1 MNPPKLLLQ
10 PLPPDELHHWIDKRG
25 VREDI
30 LQEFKVSWTVYE
42 GIPWVVIPISDTE
55 GNILTY
61 KLKRP
66 HSASPEQLKYKNL
79 RGSKAMLYPLP
90 ILKKNPPEIIVCE
103 GEPDVL
109 MLLSHGIAAITSTTG
124 AETFKEEWLALLPQ
138 GCSVTFCYDLDEAGE
153 KGSKK
158 ALQLCAAKR
167 PDLLLSII
175 QLPKDL
181 GEGGDITD
189 FFCRC
194 REQGKDPVIYLNA
207 FRVPYAPPEAK
218 QEKTKSKGR
227 PTQAQIILQT
237 VEESQAMLFHDQFEE
252 PYARIPV
259 KDHDEIMKIG
269 SIRFKRW
276 LRMTLYQKMHKI
288 PGSEAVN
295 SALGLLEAHACYE
308 GKRTELSNRVAW
320 KGEALWYDMTDA
332 RWRAVEIALGAWRL
346 VEQPPTLFKRYG
358 HQEAQVE
365 PQHGG
370 SVHDVL
376 PFVNITDAQ
385 QQLLFLVNLV
395 SCFIPGF
402 PHVILNI
409 HGENGS
415 AKTTVFKI
423 MRRLIDPSKT
433 EVRSFPKEKNELT
446 QELSHQWFIP
456 YDNISYLSE
465 DLSDALCRAVT
476 GEGSSKRALY
486 TDDDAFLYSFQRCV
500 ALCGI
505 NIAVQKSDLFDRL
518 ILFKLQRISEDKRRE
533 EREVLTAF
541 EEKRPFILGAIFD
554 AVSKAVTI
562 REFVDLKRKP
572 RMADFA
578 VWGCAI
584 AEALG
589 FTQQQFIDAYY
600 ANIGQQHEE
609 VMDSNPVAAAI
620 QIFVEDQMQ
629 GKEEWHGTATELLG
643 KLEDMANCVDAKIH
657 RKSLPKTP
665 QQLTKRL
672 NELKNNF
679 LEFGIIVSLLPRTGR
694 SRGISIR
701 KAPETTVTAVTASQE
716 EKVPGDTGPMQQSL
730 LSPESSSEETAT
742 QSQNDNDDSGDGSSP
757 SPGNPLKDLGFFKKS

>member
-10 PLPPDELHHWIDKRG
+10 PLPSDELHHWVEQRCIS
-25 VREDI
+25 EDI
-30 LQEFKVSWTVYE
+30 IKEFKVGWTAYE
-42 GIPWVVIPISDTE
+42 GMQWIAIPIPDAE

-66 HSASPEQLKYKNL
+66 HNAPAEQLKYKNL

-90 ILKKNPPEIIVCE
+90 VLKKNPQEIIICE

-124 AETFKEEWLALLPQ
+124 AETFKEEWLALFPQ
-138 GCSVTFCYDLDEAGE
+138 GCSITFCYDLDEAGE
-153 KGSKK
+153 KGASK

-167 PDLLLSII
+167 PDLSLSVIW
-175 QLPKDL
+175 LPKDL
-181 GEGGDITD
+181 GVGGDITD
-189 FFCRC
+189 FFRRC
-194 REQGKDPVIYLNA
+194 REQGKDPLVHLFA
-207 FRVPYAPPEAK
+207 FRVPYTPAENEK
-218 QEKTKSKGR
+218 EKTKKKGR
-227 PTQAQIILQT
+227 PTQAQVIVQT

-252 PYARIPV
+252 PYARIPI
-259 KDHDEIMKIG
+259 KDHEEIMKIG
-269 SIRFKRW
+269 GIRFGRW
-276 LRMTLYQKMHKI
+276 LRMTLWQKMHKI

-295 SALGLLEAHACYE
+295 SAMRLLEAHACYE
-308 GKRTELSNRVAW
+308 GERKELSNRVAW
-320 KGEALWYDMTDA
+320 KGEALWYDMTDE
-332 RWRAVEIALGAWRL
+332 RWRAVEIVHGDWQL
-346 VEQPPTLFKRYG
+346 VQQPPTLFKRYN

-365 PQHGG
+365 PQRGG

-376 PFVNITDAQ
+376 PFVNITDPQ
-385 QQLLFLVNLV
+385 EQLLFLVSLV

-409 HGENGS
+409 YGENGS
-415 AKTTVFKI
+415 AKTTIFKI

-533 EREVLTAF
+533 EREVLAAF

-554 AVSKAVTI
+554 AVSKAIAI

-584 AEALG
+584 AEALD
-589 FTQQQFIDAYY
+589 FTQQQFIEAYRD
-600 ANIGQQHEE
+600 NIGHQHEE
-609 VMDSNPVAAAI
+609 VLDSNPVATAI
-620 QIFVEDQMQ
+620 QIFVEDRMRD
-629 GKEEWHGTATELLG
+629 KEEWRGTATDLLRE
-643 KLEDMANCVDAKIH
+643 LEDMANFEDGKIH
-657 RKSLPKTP
+657 RKSLPKAP
-665 QQLTKRL
+665 QLLTKRL
-672 NELKNNF
+672 MELQNN
-679 LEFGIIVSLLPRTGR
+679 LKECGILVDKVQRTGR

-701 KAPETTVTAVTASQE
+701 KAPETIDTTVTSSQTE
-716 EKVPGDTGPMQQSL
+716 EAHDSTGPVQQSL
-730 LSPESSSEETAT
+730 LSQEPSQKETA
-742 QSQNDNDDSGDGSSP
+742 SESHNDSGVAGDDDSSP
-757 SPGNPLKDLGFFKKS
+757 SGNTLKDLGFFKKP